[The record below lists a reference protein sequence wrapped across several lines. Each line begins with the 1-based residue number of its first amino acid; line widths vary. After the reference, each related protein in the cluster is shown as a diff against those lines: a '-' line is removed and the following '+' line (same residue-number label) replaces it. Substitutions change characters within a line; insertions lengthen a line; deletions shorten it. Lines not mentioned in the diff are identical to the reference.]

1 MSDRII
7 SFEKKNFEWWEG
19 IGAWVSKRKDVS
31 HTLQHI
37 LNQKDTRVITKRIDG
52 HWGFCDENGVEWKVV
67 WDGEKVVIAGMPL
80 SVLLP
85 CGGADM
91 KMTEEQA
98 KNLTNIYIGRHCPR
112 LKSNPTFRKDLDELY
127 EEYCSG
133 KRTKA
138 MKWLKEHN
146 AENGIYSANPYHIY
160 NQFLYYGGKRKDGTL
175 LL

>member
-7 SFEKKNFEWWEG
+7 SSKKKNFEWWEG

-67 WDGEKVVIAGMPL
+67 WDG
-80 SVLLP
+80 
-85 CGGADM
+85 
-91 KMTEEQA
+91 
-98 KNLTNIYIGRHCPR
+98 
-112 LKSNPTFRKDLDELY
+112 
-127 EEYCSG
+127 
-133 KRTKA
+133 
-138 MKWLKEHN
+138 
-146 AENGIYSANPYHIY
+146 
-160 NQFLYYGGKRKDGTL
+160 GKRKDGTL